1 MVTDFLLAAWHI
13 VTELAPWLFFGAA
26 VAGLLHVII
35 PEAMVIKHL
44 GGSGLGAMARAS
56 LAGVPLPLCSCSVIP
71 TGLGLRRQGA
81 SPGACISFITSTP
94 QTGVDSIAVTVAFL
108 GWPFTLFKWAS
119 AFVIG
124 VLTGWASEW
133 VGGAPGNREGAAAPS
148 ESTPPADG
156 TAGGACCGGAPA
168 GSACESN
175 EGAASACPD
184 TASPGTAGNCCH
196 PGEAGSAGARGAAGA
211 AGAARR
217 GLVFA
222 DQLLHMIWR
231 WLVIGVLLS
240 AAMTALLPGAWW
252 PSGPG
257 SNLAAMALCLV
268 IALPLYVCAVASV
281 PIAAALVA
289 AGMPLGAALV
299 FLMAGPATNVAT
311 IGAVGRVL
319 GWRIAATYVITVAAS
334 SMLLGFLFEHLVTFA
349 PVTSIEP
356 HTHAGP
362 AGTAFGALFLLLLA
376 AYAFRDLRARFKRRP
391 ETAAP

>member
-1 MVTDFLLAAWHI
+1 
-13 VTELAPWLFFGAA
+13 
-26 VAGLLHVII
+26 
-35 PEAMVIKHL
+35 
-44 GGSGLGAMARAS
+44 
-56 LAGVPLPLCSCSVIP
+56 
-71 TGLGLRRQGA
+71 
-81 SPGACISFITSTP
+81 
-94 QTGVDSIAVTVAFL
+94 
-108 GWPFTLFKWAS
+108 
-119 AFVIG
+119 
-124 VLTGWASEW
+124 
-133 VGGAPGNREGAAAPS
+133 
-148 ESTPPADG
+148 
-156 TAGGACCGGAPA
+156 
-168 GSACESN
+168 
-175 EGAASACPD
+175 
-184 TASPGTAGNCCH
+184 
-196 PGEAGSAGARGAAGA
+196 
-211 AGAARR
+211 
-217 GLVFA
+217 
-222 DQLLHMIWR
+222 
-231 WLVIGVLLS
+231 VLLS